1 MKYFL
6 YTVYAAILGVIAIFT
21 HEIVAY
27 VLLGFILIALNRI
40 MDVLLDISRKLDRR
54 DSGTAG
60 DPSRKEA

>member
-6 YTVYAAILGVIAIFT
+6 YTIFAAILGVIAIFT

-40 MDVLLDISRKLDRR
+40 MDVLREISHKLDRR
-54 DSGTAG
+54 GSP
-60 DPSRKEA
+60 PSPELPQEEA